1 MAVDPGSHLMILR
14 KSSLCNSDSTG
25 NTRDISP
32 LDAFFN
38 NTSLRIHP
46 TCSDKL
52 PEFEY
57 TVVFLMFTI
66 KQFRELEHRG
76 LAVKP

>member
-1 MAVDPGSHLMILR
+1 M
-14 KSSLCNSDSTG
+14 G

-32 LDAFFN
+32 LAAFFN
-38 NTSLRIHP
+38 SISLRIHP

-57 TVVFLMFTI
+57 TGLFLMFAI
-66 KQFRELEHRG
+66 EQFSELEHRELG
-76 LAVKP
+76 VKP

>member
-1 MAVDPGSHLMILR
+1 MILC
-14 KSSLCNSDSTG
+14 SSPLCNSDSTG

-32 LDAFFN
+32 LAAFFN
-38 NTSLRIHP
+38 SSSLRIHP

-57 TVVFLMFTI
+57 TGIFLMFVI
-66 KQFRELEHRG
+66 EQFSELEHRE
-76 LAVKP
+76 LAEKP